1 MIGCREG
8 GVVGTY
14 IVRIDFLLLLFLL
27 FFHLLVLL
35 VGFLSFSGTIG
46 LMFLRIGLVLAL
58 VSFISLFSFFADC
71 SIFVLLVNSCVVAKA
86 FSLVVTMAM
95 FDRVVAGGRERCC
108 SVELEVLLVVG
119 LVGPSCWRSVVW
131 VSLL

>member
-108 SVELEVLLVVG
+108 SVELEVVDRRCCCG
-119 LVGPSCWRSVVW
+119 C
-131 VSLL
+131 